1 MSKPSTKAKLAIIEL
16 KDSIKASCDQP
27 ANVCNNCDCWL
38 DLLDGEPIGGCE
50 HAITNEDNKGIIA
63 CLECGD
69 ILESSD
75 LLNEYLL
82 KVQE

>member
-27 ANVCNNCDCWL
+27 AEVCNDCDCWL
-38 DLLDGEPIGGCE
+38 DLLDGEPVGGCE
-50 HAITNEDNKGIIA
+50 HAISHEDERGTVA

-82 KVQE
+82 KSQN

>member
-1 MSKPSTKAKLAIIEL
+1 MSKPSTKVKLAIKEL

-27 ANVCNNCDCWL
+27 AEVCNDCDCWL
-38 DLLDGEPIGGCE
+38 DLLDGEPVGGCE
-50 HAITNEDNKGIIA
+50 HAISHEDEQGTVA

-82 KVQE
+82 KSQN